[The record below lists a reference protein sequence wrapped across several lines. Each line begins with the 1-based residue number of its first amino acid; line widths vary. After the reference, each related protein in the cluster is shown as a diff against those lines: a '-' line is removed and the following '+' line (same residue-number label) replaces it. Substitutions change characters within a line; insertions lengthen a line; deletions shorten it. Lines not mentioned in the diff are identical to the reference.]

1 MTVKANR
8 VTNGIVIEPFLE
20 ESGTST
26 KKCERIPIRPMNR
39 ENAIVMNSD
48 ARNTI
53 MGIAARFKG
62 LFRGNQLS

>member
-1 MTVKANR
+1 MTVKANK
-8 VTNGIVIEPFLE
+8 VKNGPVIEPLLE
-20 ESGTST
+20 ESGIIM

-39 ENAIVMNSD
+39 ENAMVMNSD
-48 ARNTI
+48 ARNTR

>member
-8 VTNGIVIEPFLE
+8 IKNGLVIEPLLE

-26 KKCERIPIRPMNR
+26 KKWERIPIRPMNR
-39 ENAIVMNSD
+39 ENAMVMNSD
-48 ARNTI
+48 ARNTR
-53 MGIAARFKG
+53 MGTAARFKG

>member
-8 VTNGIVIEPFLE
+8 IKNGLVIEPLSE
-20 ESGTST
+20 ESGTSI

-39 ENAIVMNSD
+39 ENEIVMNSD

-53 MGIAARFKG
+53 MGTAARFKG